1 MHLRDCA
8 WVQEGCILLE
18 AYLSV
23 PYAEGLGGNGMFEE
37 IGLDLTNAAL
47 LILAPLVGFLA
58 GLGLTVISVVAL
70 FIGAVATYL
79 GFI

>member
-1 MHLRDCA
+1 
-8 WVQEGCILLE
+8 
-18 AYLSV
+18 
-23 PYAEGLGGNGMFEE
+23 MFEA

-58 GLGLTVISVVAL
+58 GLGLTVISVLAL